1 MIEAEMNEENSTM
14 SSSPTASI
22 RKTWR
27 LVPLLASAFLSLG
40 LLAGCQSSMGP
51 MNWTSGYRQ
60 VAVANPQPSGAV
72 AGSQSVT
79 IPNLCQ
85 TQPDDT
91 GLVSLPPGCAN
102 DLNLQLMV
110 ANPQDL
116 TRGQEMGPAQA
127 APVANAAR
135 ERLNDRERASE
146 RRAMLENEA
155 RSAMGNTATTNGL

>member
-1 MIEAEMNEENSTM
+1 
-14 SSSPTASI
+14 
-22 RKTWR
+22 
-27 LVPLLASAFLSLG
+27 
-40 LLAGCQSSMGP
+40 MGP

-60 VAVANPQPSGAV
+60 VAVANPQPVVASAGA
-72 AGSQSVT
+72 GESPRSQSVT

-85 TQPDDT
+85 TQPDET

-135 ERLNDRERASE
+135 ERLDDRGRANE